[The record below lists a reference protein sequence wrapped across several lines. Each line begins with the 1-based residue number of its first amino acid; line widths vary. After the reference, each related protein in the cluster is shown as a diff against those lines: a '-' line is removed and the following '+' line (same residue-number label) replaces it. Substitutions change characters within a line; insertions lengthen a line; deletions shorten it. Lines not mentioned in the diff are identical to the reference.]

1 MVMFNK
7 PYLTGNESTYIQQA
21 LFSGH
26 LSGDGSFSKQCHSWL
41 ENQTGVPKVLLT
53 HSCTGALDIA
63 ALLSDVGPGDE
74 VIMPSFTFVS
84 TANAFALR
92 GATPVFVD
100 IRPDTQ
106 NIDETLIE
114 AAITAKTKAIVP
126 VHYAGVSCEM
136 DVIMDIAKRH
146 NLIVIEDA
154 AQGIM
159 ASYKGRALGAIGDI
173 GTLSFHETKNITS
186 GEGGALLLRDNRFAE
201 MAEIIR
207 EKGTNRQ
214 QFFRGQVDKYT
225 WCGIGSSFL
234 VSDMA
239 AAFLIAQLEQAEVIT
254 ELRLKIWNR
263 YFNAFQVLLERELVC
278 LPTVPQS
285 CNHNAHMFYLKLPDI
300 DRRTAFISFM
310 ADRDIQAYFHYVPLH
325 NSPVGKKIGR
335 SHGDLHHSES
345 TSDRLVRL
353 PLYAGLSEEE
363 QDNVISAVYSFFG
376 Y

>member
-1 MVMFNK
+1 MVPFNK
-7 PYLTGNESTYIQQA
+7 PCLTGNEAAYIQQA
-21 LFSGH
+21 LLNGH
-26 LSGDGSFSKQCHSWL
+26 LSGDGTFSKSCHNWL
-41 ENQTGVPKVLLT
+41 ESTTGASKALLT

-63 ALLSDVGPGDE
+63 AILSEVGQGDE

-92 GATPVFVD
+92 GATPIFVD

-106 NIDETLIE
+106 NIDETKIE
-114 AAITAKTKAIVP
+114 EAITERTKAIVP

-136 DVIMDIAKRH
+136 DVIMDIARRH

-173 GTLSFHETKNITS
+173 GALSFHETKNITS
-186 GEGGALLLRDNRFAE
+186 GEGGALLLRDDCYSE

-225 WCGIGSSFL
+225 WTGIGSSFL
-234 VSDMA
+234 LSDMA
-239 AAFLIAQLEQAEVIT
+239 AAFLLAQLEQAEEIT
-254 ELRLKIWNR
+254 ALRLKIWSR
-263 YFNAFQVLLERELVC
+263 YFDTLQELRDRELVG
-278 LPTVPQS
+278 LPTVPQACS
-285 CNHNAHMFYLKLPDI
+285 HNAHMFYLLLPDI
-300 DRRTAFISFM
+300 DRRTDFISFM
-310 ADRDIQAYFHYVPLH
+310 AAREIHTYFHYVPLH

-335 SHGDLHHSES
+335 SHGDLCHTES

-353 PLYAGLSEEE
+353 PLFAGLTDDE
-363 QDNVISAVYSFFG
+363 QEKVISAVFSFFRL
-376 Y
+376 